1 VPQEHLDKLAADEL
15 VDLAR
20 RQGDE
25 RVEVVIELDLPSS
38 KVDIPVRVP
47 RTGGPRRPVG
57 ISAPDE
63 AASADRIAEARRMIM
78 KETGTEPV
86 WIGAAKAMVTELT
99 GKQLARLAAS
109 PLVRRIY
116 PNRKLRRSS
125 G

>member
-1 VPQEHLDKLAADEL
+1 VPQERLDKLAADEL

-38 KVDIPVRVP
+38 KVDIPVRMP
-47 RTGGPRRPVG
+47 RTGPRRPVG